1 MSRHSLSRPWTVL
14 FLAAIVGATGCATK
28 VSPVKVEAAR
38 TAARVKTALV
48 NDPLVGTRPIAVVVG
63 EDGVAQLSGRVGSE
77 AEATR
82 AVELARAV
90 PGVARVV
97 TRLQV
102 GAEPPA
108 PVDVSPGTGAVVEP
122 LPPLRGPA
130 LEFEELE
137 DDRTLLALGMAM
149 LFSNDEGSRSDT
161 RTKLW
166 PIVRLGS
173 GPGLG
178 PALGFDWY
186 DVAPPAP
193 ERGPGDVGRLRIRP
207 VMAGLRYTVPMGR
220 VSIAPSLVGG
230 VAFNSL
236 EVADTGAAEQLAVDV
251 ANSFVWRASVSV
263 WVETSRRTAFHA
275 SIGRVMANPRFTV
288 VEQGRLA
295 HQRASADATVM
306 LVGIAYTL
314 F

>member
-1 MSRHSLSRPWTVL
+1 MARRAAPPHFIVALVA
-14 FLAAIVGATGCATK
+14 LAALVAGCAAK
-28 VSPVKVEAAR
+28 INPVEVEAAR

-48 NDPLVGTRPIAVVVG
+48 NDPLVGTRPIAVVVD
-63 EDGVAQLSGRVGSE
+63 EEGVAQLSGRVGS
-77 AEATR
+77 ADEATR

-90 PGVARVV
+90 PGVTRVV

-108 PVDVSPGTGAVVEP
+108 PVDAAAGAGADVEP

-137 DDRTLLALGMAM
+137 DERTLLAVGMALM
-149 LFSNDEGSRSDT
+149 FSNDEGDTDT

-166 PIVRLGS
+166 PIARLGS
-173 GPGLG
+173 GAGLG

-186 DVAPPAP
+186 DVTPPAP
-193 ERGPGDVGRLRIRP
+193 QEGAGDVGRLRIRP
-207 VMAGLRYTVPMGR
+207 IMAGLRYTVPMGR

-230 VAFNSL
+230 MAFNSL
-236 EVADTGAAEQLAVDV
+236 EVADTGAAEQIAVDV
-251 ANSFVWRASVSV
+251 ANSFVWRAAVSV
-263 WVETSRRTAFHA
+263 WVETGRRSAVHA
-275 SIGRVMANPRFTV
+275 SIGRVMTNPRFTV
-288 VEQGRLA
+288 VEEGRLR
-295 HQRASADATVM
+295 HRSASADATVL
-306 LVGIAYTL
+306 LVGVAYKL